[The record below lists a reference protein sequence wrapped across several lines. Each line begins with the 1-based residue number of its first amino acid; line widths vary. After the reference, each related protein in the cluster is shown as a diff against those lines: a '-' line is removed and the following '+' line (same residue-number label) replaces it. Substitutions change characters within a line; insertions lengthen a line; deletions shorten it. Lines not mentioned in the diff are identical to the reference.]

1 MPLYE
6 YECRKCGHRLE
17 KIEHYTAK
25 TTRECPNCGGV
36 MERLISAPAIRFKGS
51 GFYETDYAHKSST
64 QTSGETYSNRE
75 AKEHAAP
82 ASTSARKDGAGSSA
96 SSSSGSSTSKAS
108 PAPAAAAPAA
118 ASS

>member
-6 YECRKCGHRLE
+6 YECRQCGHRLE

-25 TTRECPNCGGV
+25 TTRKCPLCGGV

-82 ASTSARKDGAGSSA
+82 PVTPATKDGAGASA
-96 SSSSGSSTSKAS
+96 GSGAGSSSKA
-108 PAPAAAAPAA
+108 APAAAATAPVT